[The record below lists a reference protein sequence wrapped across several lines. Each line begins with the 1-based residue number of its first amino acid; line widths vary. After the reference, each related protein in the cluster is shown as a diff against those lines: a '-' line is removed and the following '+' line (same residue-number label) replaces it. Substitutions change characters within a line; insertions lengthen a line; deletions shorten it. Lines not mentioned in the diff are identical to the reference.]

1 MMTRTLSRIAVS
13 LGLAAALAA
22 CAHDRTQ
29 AASDSNASGSA
40 TIYPAGIVVPG
51 DYADA
56 AHAGIYASD
65 APKTCCFLA
74 GSALLTLDNPPGAQ
88 LAVFTFYVPSV
99 APLLKN
105 AERVHLNLNGKPA
118 GAPAVLSPGMQDVT
132 FAIPASLRQRRHLT
146 AALNMSV
153 KWVPKKIG
161 LNEDRRELSVMLVRI
176 GYI

>member
-1 MMTRTLSRIAVS
+1 MKPTIRRI
-13 LGLAAALAA
+13 AAALGIAAAFTA
-22 CAHDRTQ
+22 CAHDRAQ
-29 AASDSNASGSA
+29 DASGGSRA
-40 TIYPAGIVVPG
+40 GAGSTVYPAGIVAPSDWV
-51 DYADA
+51 DA
-56 AHAGIYASD
+56 IHAGIYASD

-74 GSALLTLDNPPGAQ
+74 GSALLTLDNPPGSQ

-105 AERVHLNLNGKPA
+105 GERVHVSFDGKPA
-118 GAPAVLSPGMQDVT
+118 GAPALLSPGMQDVT
-132 FAIPASLRQRRHLT
+132 FAIPPPLRQHRHLT